1 MGRADSPFQD
11 CRALEIGAG
20 ETRGQPAL
28 DRFSQDLTARARA
41 GEMAHILGRE
51 RRRMTRAALRAR
63 PDVGKL
69 FYPVDKE
76 PHAQLERKNGV
87 PVGIKMRTP
96 MSLKLTYELGERRD
110 GAENFG
116 RGNNIP
122 PPKS

>member
-41 GEMAHILGRE
+41 GEMAQISGRE
-51 RRRMTRAALRAR
+51 RRRMTRTALRAR

-69 FYPVDKE
+69 F
-76 PHAQLERKNGV
+76 
-87 PVGIKMRTP
+87 I
-96 MSLKLTYELGERRD
+96 LGGQRATRAARAEKWRARRD
-110 GAENFG
+110 SN
-116 RGNNIP
+116 
-122 PPKS
+122 S